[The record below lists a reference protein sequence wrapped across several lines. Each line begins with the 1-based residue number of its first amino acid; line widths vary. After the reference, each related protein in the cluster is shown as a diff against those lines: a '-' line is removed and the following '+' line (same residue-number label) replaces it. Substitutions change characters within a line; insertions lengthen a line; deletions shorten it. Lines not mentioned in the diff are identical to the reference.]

1 MSVPSTE
8 SFTNPDS
15 RQQTFDIELDRGS
28 SGKAAQQQISM
39 QQPAAA
45 TLWRRVLGV
54 LCVVGIPIMT
64 CASTEFGQYLLRGIN
79 IHNN

>member
-54 LCVVGIPIMT
+54 LCVAGRDPDYDMRLDRVRAVPTLGNKYT
-64 CASTEFGQYLLRGIN
+64 
-79 IHNN
+79 